1 MLRIAH
7 LETSINIG
15 GQELRILD
23 QIQWLLSKGHSAWLL
38 ACEDFAIYKEATRR
52 GLPFYPIA
60 FRGSLNPQAISEIVM
75 QSDSNCIAFN
85 QDFSFYRKYLFKDL

>member
-7 LETSINIG
+7 LETSNNIG

-38 ACEDFAIYKEATRR
+38 VPEDSAICEEATQLR
-52 GLPFYPIA
+52 LPA
-60 FRGSLNPQAISEIVM
+60 T
-75 QSDSNCIAFN
+75 
-85 QDFSFYRKYLFKDL
+85 LFHSGGR